1 MDPQLHLIPE
11 VTAESDPERLTRD
24 VNWRLDDSTRAVG
37 RRGIEQARAALHS
50 AARHRTVGP
59 DEGHATAA

>member
-1 MDPQLHLIPE
+1 MDAQLHLIPE
-11 VTAESDPERLTRD
+11 VTPQADGDRPVRD

-37 RRGIEQARAALHS
+37 RRGIQQARAALRS
-50 AARHRTVGP
+50 AARHRAVGP